1 MKMEDKLKL
10 RIGYK
15 HDRFGNKLYDELGNS
30 IPVYKKIRKL
40 KVMYLSQN
48 KEVSFHWVKPFKQG
62 DLWYY
67 ELKERTYVI
76 PDTENMIMWT
86 PKIGET
92 PIVITKWQEME
103 LKRKPECDWIG
114 DVLKP

>member
-1 MKMEDKLKL
+1 MKEKLKL
-10 RIGYK
+10 KIGYK
-15 HDRFGNKLYDELGNS
+15 HDRFGNKLYDELGNP
-30 IPVYKKIRKL
+30 IPIYKTIKKL

-62 DLWYY
+62 DFWYY
-67 ELKERTYVI
+67 ELKDNTYVI

-92 PIVITKWQEME
+92 PIVITKWMDVESLRE
-103 LKRKPECDWIG
+103 PKCDWIEEHLEG
-114 DVLKP
+114 